1 MERELKDNLLRCA
14 ETFAEVRGFA
24 LPTVGRLAAGDW
36 RFFDRVRDDE
46 KSFTVRKYDE
56 VIGWFSDNWPDKAI
70 WPPAVARPDSMQA
83 VS

>member
-14 ETFAEVRGFA
+14 ETFAQVRGFA

-36 RFFDRVRDDE
+36 RFFTRVQDEE

-56 VIGWFSDNWPDKAI
+56 VIGWFSENWPPETK
-70 WPPAVARPDSMQA
+70 WPREIARPPESA
-83 VS
+83 AA